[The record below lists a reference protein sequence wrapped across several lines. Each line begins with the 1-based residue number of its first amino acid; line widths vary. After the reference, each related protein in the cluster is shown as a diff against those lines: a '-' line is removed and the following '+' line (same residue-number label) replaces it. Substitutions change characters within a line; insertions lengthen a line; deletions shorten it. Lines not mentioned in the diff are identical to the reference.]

1 MKINELPQP
10 NSLDKDSIYFL
21 INEEY
26 YDQVNNKAHAKTY
39 KQSYNDMYTIIK
51 NNLHTEHFVR
61 IDQSIFAYNNGQCA
75 IINPNSSAPT
85 LSASICDLIQYNI
98 KGDLVA
104 VGESQPLIA
113 SKRIGELSNNYDLV
127 FYDKTANQ
135 FVIMETSDQGATWRD
150 SIRINANTN

>member
-10 NSLDKDSIYFL
+10 NLLDRTSTYFL
-21 INEEY
+21 INEEKY
-26 YDQVNNKAHAKTY
+26 NINTNKTYAKTY
-39 KQSYNDMYTIIK
+39 KQSYDDMLTIIK
-51 NNLHTEHFVR
+51 KDLESDHFAR
-61 IDQSIFAYNNGQCA
+61 IEQSIFAYNDGQCA
-75 IINPNSSAPT
+75 IINPNASDPT
-85 LSASICDLIQYNI
+85 VSASICDLIQYNI

-104 VGESQPLIA
+104 VGESQPIIA